1 MNINIL
7 TGIQKFLGFIN
18 DNWVMIASVI
28 TAGVVIFKK
37 AKTYLNLS
45 NEEKIEIAKAQI
57 KEVMLTLVTQAECDY
72 FEWKN
77 AGSIKRSQVI
87 DEIFA
92 MYPILSCVTNQEEII
107 SWIDDMIDV
116 ALEKMREVFEQNKEV
131 CFQSE

>member
-7 TGIQKFLGFIN
+7 TGIQKFLNFIN
-18 DNWVMIASVI
+18 ENWVMIASVI
-28 TAGVVIFKK
+28 TAILVVIKRT
-37 AKTYLNLS
+37 KTYFGLS
-45 NEEKIEIAKAQI
+45 NVEKIEIAKAQI

-92 MYPILSCVTNQEEII
+92 MYPILSCVTNQKEII
-107 SWIDDMIDV
+107 SWIDEMIDN
-116 ALEKMREVFEQNKEV
+116 ALEKMREIFEQNKENL
-131 CFQSE
+131 